1 MRAHQVETWV
11 LGIINRVKAGQ
22 PIEDSRVELKSEWI
36 TPEKAARR
44 IAGHANAARG
54 ARILWVVGVSEC
66 RGVVGANHE
75 ELADWWPGVR
85 SHFDGLAPEISD
97 YNVPVNGDTV
107 VALLFETDRAPFV
120 VKNPS
125 FGKGGGGPV
134 SLEVPWRETTGV
146 RTARRSD
153 LLRLLSPLLRVPQVE
168 VIGGN
173 IQAYKL
179 DGSGEPVLRWML
191 TLTLYVTPYGEERV
205 TIPFHRCK
213 CKLWVSD
220 EMGWRNADQPRL
232 YPPETI
238 GYTGQPS
245 QVLSET
251 VAGTRD
257 EVLIYG
263 PGRVMLRAQ
272 VDTPPVTDV
281 TDKGR
286 AKVSLLPANVDT
298 PVAFSVTMSPC
309 APEPDV
315 AYRWCLSREAENF

>member
-54 ARILWVVGVSEC
+54 ARILWVVGVGRR

-75 ELADWWPGVR
+75 ELADWWPRVR

-107 VALLFETDRAPFV
+107 VALLFETDRVPFV
-120 VKNPS
+120 VKNPY
-125 FGKGGGGPV
+125 FGKEGGGPV
-134 SLEVPWRETTGV
+134 ALEVPWREGTRV
-146 RTARRSD
+146 RSARRSD

-173 IQAYKL
+173 IEALKL

-191 TLTLYVTPYGEERV
+191 KLTLYVTPYGDERV
-205 TIPFHRCK
+205 TIPFHRCQ
-213 CKLWVSD
+213 CKLWVSE
-220 EMGWRNADQPRL
+220 EMGWRNADEFRLCPPR
-232 YPPETI
+232 TQ
-238 GYTGQPS
+238 GWGSRPS

-263 PGRVMLRAQ
+263 PGKVMLRAQ

-298 PVAFSVTMSPC
+298 PVSFSVTMSRC
-309 APEPDV
+309 APDADTV
-315 AYRWCLSREAENF
+315 YGWCLSSEAENF